1 LILTTMRISGT
12 AALLGLIGLAAA
24 GCASSHSANPAAQ
37 PTGQGTARA
46 SSGASS
52 SSVRAAAAEYLA
64 IAKSANHRLD
74 KETGAYAKDVHRN
87 LAAAKSD
94 LLAEAA
100 TELWF
105 DQHLTKIPLP
115 PPIAATARAMI
126 RANRHRILLT
136 VQQAA
141 SMTLAEMASFTSRHK
156 AADTA
161 VEAQSRIIRSQLGL
175 PPPPVS

>member
-1 LILTTMRISGT
+1 MIVTTMRISGI
-12 AALLGLIGLAAA
+12 AVLLALIGPAAA
-24 GCASSHSANPAAQ
+24 GCASSHSASPAAQ
-37 PTGQGTARA
+37 PTGHGTAPA
-46 SSGASS
+46 TSGASS
-52 SSVRAAAAEYLA
+52 SSVRAAAADYLA
-64 IAKSANHRLD
+64 IAKPANHRLD
-74 KETGAYAKDVHRN
+74 EETGAYGKDAHQT

-126 RANRHRILLT
+126 RANQHRIMLT
-136 VQQAA
+136 EQQAG
-141 SMTLAEMASFTSRHK
+141 SMTLAQMASFTSRHK
-156 AADTA
+156 AADAA

-175 PPPPVS
+175 PPPPES